1 MNRYVL
7 GEIDVVPNW
16 FREKVIQAHENQRAH
31 LYYVLKNL
39 TNNDL
44 IKIVTNEEYS
54 RSIAGLVMHIGTAET
69 YWFHKAGNTIG
80 PPVIAD
86 TFDEV
91 ISRVRENTEKII
103 KIVNEC
109 PEEQLRI
116 IPPKEGGPSI
126 AWAVLRT
133 AQHGIY
139 HTGQIAKIRRMIGA
153 SVLPPDPD
161 NLWGDAVDSTLEI
174 IRTLI
179 EEI

>member
-1 MNRYVL
+1 M
-7 GEIDVVPNW
+7 
-16 FREKVIQAHENQRAH
+16 VIKAHENQRTH
-31 LYYVLKNL
+31 LHYVLEDL
-39 TNNDL
+39 TNDEL

-69 YWFHKAGNTIG
+69 YWFHKANNSIG

-91 ISRVRENTEKII
+91 ISRINENTEQIT
-103 KIVNEC
+103 KIVREC

-139 HTGQIAKIRRMIGA
+139 HAGQIAKIRRMIGA
-153 SVLPPDPD
+153 KELLPDPE
-161 NLWGDAVDSTLEI
+161 NLWGRAVDSILEI
-174 IRTLI
+174 VRALI
-179 EEI
+179 DEKV